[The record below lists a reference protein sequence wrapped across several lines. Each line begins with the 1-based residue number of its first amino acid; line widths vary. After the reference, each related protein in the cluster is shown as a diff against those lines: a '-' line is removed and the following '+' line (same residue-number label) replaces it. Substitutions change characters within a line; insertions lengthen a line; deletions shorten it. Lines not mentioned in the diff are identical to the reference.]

1 MVELLN
7 GIKKLLAVHDVKYCE
22 LRFSERDSV
31 ILRKWRDGYEISA
44 SNKHLVYRLRAIED
58 NVVSAM
64 RMLVDVLKVVKTRNG
79 EILAEYSDGC
89 IIMYVTGIEYIKWLG
104 AEKMVSDIKGEV
116 M

>member
-1 MVELLN
+1 MIL
-7 GIKKLLAVHDVKYCE
+7 YC
-22 LRFSERDSV
+22 RSP
-31 ILRKWRDGYEISA
+31 YEILVSVSGVTSTKF
-44 SNKHLVYRLRAIED
+44 SNIAVLLMRF
-58 NVVSAM
+58 VVSAM